1 VERKL
6 FKRSLSQDKLDQA
19 NQRPAQ
25 GKEVP
30 NERPRK
36 ERRQDQR
43 KDRPQKRSKKEAKE
57 VLKVEEEQRMD

>member
-6 FKRSLSQDKLDQA
+6 FNRILSQDKLDQD

-36 ERRQDQR
+36 GTKAGPKEGPQR
-43 KDRPQKRSKKEAKE
+43 GSKK
-57 VLKVEEEQRMD
+57 